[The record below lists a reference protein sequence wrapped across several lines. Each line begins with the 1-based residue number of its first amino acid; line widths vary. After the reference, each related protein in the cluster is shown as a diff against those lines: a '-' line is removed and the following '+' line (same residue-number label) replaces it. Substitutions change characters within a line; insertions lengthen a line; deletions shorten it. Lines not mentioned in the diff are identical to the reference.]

1 MRKELRRMRPSLMG
15 IVATTALMLFA
26 ASPQTAA
33 AQGRQQPVQQP
44 VVEVVDLVV
53 ESVELVDG
61 ELIANVLVTLDILGR
76 EVEQL
81 VQVPLE
87 AEGVEAG
94 ECDILRLALG
104 PIDLD
109 LLGLVVELDDCD
121 DGPVIV
127 EIDAIAGEG
136 LLGDLLCG
144 IAGGLLGG
152 GNIGDL
158 LGLLPEEELTLVTD
172 GIRDVL
178 NEVLASVLDEGVNN
192 ADEHADHG
200 PPNAGTGRPAHAQGG
215 QAADGHRCDI
225 LNLEVGEL
233 DLNLLGLVVTTS
245 DICLDVYAESGDGNL
260 LGNLLCQVVN
270 LLNGPGNRIGQ
281 LQGIVDD
288 ILDLLDILDL

>member
-1 MRKELRRMRPSLMG
+1 MRKELRRIRPSLMG

-136 LLGDLLCG
+136 LLGD
-144 IAGGLLGG
+144 
-152 GNIGDL
+152 
-158 LGLLPEEELTLVTD
+158 
-172 GIRDVL
+172 RK
-178 NEVLASVLDEGVNN
+178 SVV
-192 ADEHADHG
+192 
-200 PPNAGTGRPAHAQGG
+200 
-215 QAADGHRCDI
+215 
-225 LNLEVGEL
+225 
-233 DLNLLGLVVTTS
+233 
-245 DICLDVYAESGDGNL
+245 
-260 LGNLLCQVVN
+260 
-270 LLNGPGNRIGQ
+270 
-281 LQGIVDD
+281 
-288 ILDLLDILDL
+288 